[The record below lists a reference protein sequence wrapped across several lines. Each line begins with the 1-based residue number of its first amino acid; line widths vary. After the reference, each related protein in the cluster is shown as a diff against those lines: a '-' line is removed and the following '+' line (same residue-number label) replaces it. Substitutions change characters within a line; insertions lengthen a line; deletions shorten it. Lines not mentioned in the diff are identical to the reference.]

1 MIAIP
6 IILLGFGWLV
16 LMVGQIWL
24 IVVAFRTRV
33 MWGFLSLLVP
43 FASLIFLILYWSD
56 AKQAFLTQVA
66 GMTFV
71 VLGAVVGM
79 QMGMNV
85 LDRMASD
92 GSLQA
97 RMEQVMAEA
106 AKAQTTVEEPDVGGE
121 AVAVAAPENPDA
133 RLVGLPVGD
142 LRELIGTPR
151 GRLKTGR
158 RLTLF
163 YEGMEVIA
171 DDGERVSRGVYTE

>member
-97 RMEQVMAEA
+97 QMERAMAEA
-106 AKAQTTVEEPDVGGE
+106 AASAELAGQPDGEP
-121 AVAVAAPENPDA
+121 VAVAAPENPDA

-171 DDGERVSRGVYTE
+171 DDGERVSRVVYTE